1 VTKETVFQLNSSYP
15 QNERSIW
22 VREPESISRASDLVV
37 FLDAERYRDRVG
49 ALDVIAELRGQVADS
64 WFVFV
69 SEESPEAR
77 WSECPCYPPFAGF
90 VGNELLTRLASGYID
105 FDKIK
110 RRVLAGLS
118 YTGLAAAFVAKEYPL
133 SFQRIIS
140 QSGSFWW
147 NDCWLVEEFRRLG
160 RKFPLEFWLDVGTQE
175 VRENVRHREDI
186 VQVVSQ
192 MEGVRR
198 FRDTLLAQGYA
209 VQYKEF
215 DGDHDYASW
224 NRSLVHALKWAVP
237 LSNPDGVANCQVT

>member
-1 VTKETVFQLNSSYP
+1 MREFVLRLNSAYLE
-15 QNERSIW
+15 NERSIW
-22 VREPESISRASDLVV
+22 ICEPKSVSGASELVV
-37 FLDAERYRDRVG
+37 FLNGERYRERVG
-49 ALDVIAELRGQVADS
+49 ALSVVEELHGQMADS

-77 WSECPCYPPFAGF
+77 WRECPCYPPFAGF
-90 VGNELLTRLASGYID
+90 AGEELLTWLGSGYID
-105 FDKIK
+105 VNRIK

-147 NDCWLVEEFRRLG
+147 NDCWLVKEFRRLG

-175 VRENVRHREDI
+175 VRENVCHREDV

-192 MEGVRR
+192 IEGVRR
-198 FRDTLLAQGYA
+198 FRDALLAQGYA

-215 DGDHDYASW
+215 NGDHDYASW
-224 NRSLVHALKWAVP
+224 NRSLVDALKWAVP
-237 LSNPDGVANCQVT
+237 LSNPEFLAPE